1 MFLVNLRGVIGVVL
15 AVVAGFQV
23 DAFVGARAP
32 QFETVGIHAGALL
45 LGLYGLTVDRCE
57 VKGLWA
63 SYRANVQN
71 VIAAASEAGLGTY
84 DKAVVPG
91 RRMAVFLLPVAVAPV
106 PGFLLSMADA
116 AVRLNGHAALTR
128 AEWFEFVE
136 MPVATIGL
144 WASYALATQRLR
156 LRTSPAARESVH
168 FHF

>member
-32 QFETVGIHAGALL
+32 QLETVGIHAGALL

-57 VKGLWA
+57 VPGLWA
-63 SYRANVQN
+63 SYRANVSN
-71 VIAAASEAGLGTY
+71 VFAAASEAGLGTY
-84 DKAVVPG
+84 DKPVVPG
-91 RRMAVFLLPVAVAPV
+91 RRMAVFLFPVAVAPAL
-106 PGFLLSMADA
+106 GFLLSMADA
-116 AVRLNGHAALTR
+116 AVRWNGHGAVTR

-144 WASYALATQRLR
+144 WAAYALATQRLR
-156 LRTSPAARESVH
+156 LRTNPATRESGH